1 MSVEVDDSLHF
12 IIILHRSSDQLVGK
26 QRINDLFSE
35 RQPCYNCSICFIKNG
50 LKEYLQVKQNQAGQ
64 EIIML
69 GDDAIGRGA
78 IEAGISLA
86 TSYPG
91 TPATQIL
98 EYIAHNFSGDVE
110 WAVNEKVALET
121 AIGASY
127 AGKRAMCS
135 MKHVGLNVASD
146 PLMTAAYL
154 GIKGGLVL
162 AVSDDPG
169 AYSSQNEQDSRF
181 YAKFAKI
188 PCLEPSD
195 SQEAKDMT
203 IMAFELSE
211 QTGLPVMLRTVTRIC
226 HAYSPVTL
234 GAVREENPLS
244 LQKDPGNM
252 IAVPSNVLRCHR
264 NLQDKQ
270 KRLRKWGADTGMN
283 TAVKSGQKKGIIA
296 CGIGYTYAKEYGS
309 EFALL
314 KISYYPVNETLI
326 GEFVRGLEEVWVLE
340 EGEPLVEEVVRKYST
355 KVKGKISGE
364 IGITGE
370 LGPDVMSEYVQG
382 WSVGQRR
389 DTFAKPLPPRPP
401 VLCPGCPHSKFYEA
415 LKAAQPSFTA
425 GDIGCY
431 TLGAN
436 PPYQIVDTCL
446 CMGAGISQAAG
457 IAKQGV
463 RRVAAVIGDST
474 FIHSGIPALINA
486 VYNRANI
493 MVLILDNSAVA
504 MTGNQPTPLTGLTA
518 KGKEGGKIS
527 LEEICK
533 ACGVTSVEV
542 TDPYD
547 VKKTETVLKEK
558 LDAEGVN
565 VVISRRPCV
574 FVTRRLM
581 KMKRKT
587 IGYIPAEEKAQ

>member
-1 MSVEVDDSLHF
+1 MLRIF
-12 IIILHRSSDQLVGK
+12 II
-26 QRINDLFSE
+26 NA
-35 RQPCYNCSICFIKNG
+35 
-50 LKEYLQVKQNQAGQ
+50 LKEYLQVKEYQESQ

-86 TSYPG
+86 TGYPG

-110 WAVNEKVALET
+110 WAVNEKVAFET

-127 AGKRAMCS
+127 TGKRAICS

-162 AVSDDPG
+162 AVSDDPS
-169 AYSSQNEQDSRF
+169 AYSSQNEQDSRY

-188 PCLEPSD
+188 PCLEPFD
-195 SQEAKDMT
+195 AQEAKDMT

-226 HAYSPVTL
+226 HAYSPVKL
-234 GAVREENPLS
+234 QAIREQSPLS
-244 LQKDPGNM
+244 LAKDPGNM
-252 IAVPSNVLRCHR
+252 IAVPSNVLRCHQK
-264 NLQDKQ
+264 LLDKQ
-270 KRLRKWGADTGMN
+270 ERLREWGATEGIN
-283 TAVKSGQKKGIIA
+283 KSFKDGQKKGIIA
-296 CGIGYTYAKEYGS
+296 CGLGYAYAKEYGP
-309 EFALL
+309 EFAIL

-326 GEFVRGLEEVWVLE
+326 REFMSGLEEVWVLE
-340 EGEPLVEEVVRKYST
+340 EGEPLVEEVARKYSPN
-355 KVKGKISGE
+355 VKGKISGE
-364 IGITGE
+364 ISLIGE
-370 LGPDVMSEYVQG
+370 LGPDVLSKYIPG
-382 WSVGQRR
+382 WGAAESPHQ
-389 DTFAKPLPPRPP
+389 FSAPLPPRPP

-415 LKAAQPSFTA
+415 LKAVQPTFTA

-463 RRVAAVIGDST
+463 KRVAAVIGDST

-493 MVLILDNSAVA
+493 LVLILDNSSVA
-504 MTGNQPTPLTGLTA
+504 MTGNQPTPLTGMTA
-518 KGKEGGKIS
+518 KGEEGGKVY
-527 LEEICK
+527 LEELCR
-533 ACGVTSVEV
+533 ACGVNSVEV

-547 VKKTETVLKEK
+547 VKKTEALLKEK

-565 VVISRRPCV
+565 VVISRRHCV
-574 FVTRRLM
+574 FVARRLM
-581 KMKRKT
+581 KAKKEAT
-587 IGYIPAEEKAQ
+587 GYTPPEQKAP